1 MEQIEGTSD
10 RLRALVR
17 AGMALTSEL
26 SLDALLLRLVEVACD
41 LTGARYAALGVTNPS
56 GTALDRFITTG
67 IDDDL
72 RQTIGDLPRGRG
84 ILGLLISDQNVLRL
98 HDLTEHPA
106 SVGFPPGHPP
116 MRTFLGV
123 PVQLRGV
130 AFGNLY
136 LCEKRGGLDFSEEDD
151 EIVSLLAAQAA
162 VAIENA
168 RLYESAT
175 HWLRQ
180 VETLNEVGN
189 AMLEEVDLPRLLA
202 LVARR
207 LRELIG
213 ARLVV
218 ISLPTDSGELR
229 IEATDGDGGESL
241 VGRTR
246 SLDRTKLGRVFSRR
260 RSERVDSLV
269 DDPEVDRES
278 VLQIAEAT
286 GILPR
291 SALYAPLI
299 KRDRSVG
306 LIAVYDRDGND
317 PRFSDADQRLSE
329 TFADRAAVAVD
340 LSQRVARDT
349 LRRIVAGQEAERS
362 RMARE
367 LHDQTGQA
375 LTSILLG
382 LRSIEDAKPD
392 QISDR
397 VAGLRGL
404 VTEALQDVRRLAV
417 DLRPSTL
424 DDFGVVT
431 AIQRL
436 CSDVAA
442 KSGISIDFHATREGD
457 RMSREVESCLYRVVQ
472 EGLTNV
478 IKHAAAGNVSVLL
491 APGERDLTLIVEDDG
506 VGFDPATVDGARL
519 GLVGMRERVALV
531 DGSLTVESAPGGG
544 TTLRVTVPL
553 TARGADAGV

>member
-1 MEQIEGTSD
+1 MEHVEGTSD

-26 SLDALLLRLVEVACD
+26 SLDALLLRLVEVASD
-41 LTGARYAALGVTNPS
+41 LTGARYAALGVTNPAGS
-56 GTALDRFITTG
+56 ALDRFITIG

-72 RQTIGDLPRGRG
+72 RRTIGDLPRGRG
-84 ILGLLISDQNVLRL
+84 ILGRLISDQSVLRL

-241 VGRTR
+241 VGRAR

-286 GILPR
+286 GVLPR

-306 LIAVYDRDGND
+306 LIAVYDRDGSD

-392 QISDR
+392 QIRDR

-431 AIQRL
+431 AIHRL

-506 VGFDPATVDGARL
+506 VGFDPAAVDGARL

-531 DGSLTVESAPGGG
+531 DGSLTVESAQGGG

>member
-1 MEQIEGTSD
+1 MGQIEGTSD

-26 SLDALLLRLVEVACD
+26 SLDGLLLRLVEVASD
-41 LTGARYAALGVTNPS
+41 LTGARYAALGVTNPDGS
-56 GTALDRFITTG
+56 ALDRFITTG

-72 RQTIGDLPRGRG
+72 RRTIGDLPRGRG
-84 ILGLLISDQNVLRL
+84 ILGLLISDQHVLRL

-136 LCEKRGGLDFSEEDD
+136 LCEKRGGLDFSEEDA

-241 VGRTR
+241 VGRAR
-246 SLDRTKLGRVFSRR
+246 SLERTKLGRVFSRR
-260 RSERVDSLV
+260 RSERVDSLA

-286 GILPR
+286 GVLPR

-306 LIAVYDRDGND
+306 LIAVYDRDGRD
-317 PRFSDADQRLSE
+317 PRFSEADQRLSE

-340 LSQRVARDT
+340 VSQRVARDT

-382 LRSIEDAKPD
+382 LRSIEDAKPN
-392 QISDR
+392 QIRDR
-397 VAGLRGL
+397 LAGLRGL

-436 CSDVAA
+436 CADVAA
-442 KSGISIDFHATREGD
+442 KSGISVDFHATREVD
-457 RMSREVESCLYRVVQ
+457 RMSPEVESCLYRVVQ
-472 EGLTNV
+472 EALTNV
-478 IKHAAAGNVSVLL
+478 IKHAGADNVSVLL
-491 APGERDLTLIVEDDG
+491 APAERDLRLIVEDDG
-506 VGFDPATVDGARL
+506 AGFDPAAVDGARL

-531 DGSLTVESAPGGG
+531 DGSLIVESAPGGG

-553 TARGADAGV
+553 TARGGE

>member
-1 MEQIEGTSD
+1 VAQIEGTSE
-10 RLRALVR
+10 RMRALVE
-17 AGMALTSEL
+17 AGMALASEL
-26 SLDALLLRLVEVACD
+26 TLDALLQRLVEIAAE
-41 LTGARYAALGVTNPS
+41 LTAARYAALGVTNPA

-67 IDDDL
+67 IDEEL
-72 RQTIGDLPRGRG
+72 RKTIGDLPRGRG
-84 ILGLLISDQNVLRL
+84 ILGILIHDQKPLRL
-98 HDLTEHPA
+98 HDLGEHPA

-116 MRTFLGV
+116 MRSFLGV
-123 PVQLRGV
+123 PVQLRGI

-136 LCEKRGGLDFSEEDD
+136 LGEKEGGADFSEED
-151 EIVSLLAAQAA
+151 EELVLLLAAQAA
-162 VAIENA
+162 IAIENA

-207 LRELIG
+207 LRELVG

-218 ISLPTDSGELR
+218 IALPTETGQLR
-229 IEATDGDGGESL
+229 IEATDGGGGESL
-241 VGRTR
+241 VGRSR
-246 SLDRTKLGRVFSRR
+246 DLEHTKVGRVFTRR

-278 VLQIAEAT
+278 LLQIVEAT
-286 GILPR
+286 GIMPR
-291 SALYAPLI
+291 TALYAPLI

-306 LIAVYDRDGND
+306 LIAVYDREGQD
-317 PRFSDADQRLSE
+317 PRFGDSDQRLAE

-349 LRRIVAGQEAERS
+349 LRRIVEGQETERA

-382 LRSIEDAKPD
+382 LRAIEDADAD
-392 QISDR
+392 QIHDR
-397 VAGLRGL
+397 VAGLREL

-417 DLRPSTL
+417 DLRPTTL

-436 CSDVAA
+436 CGDVAA
-442 KSGISIDFHATREGD
+442 KSAISVDFHATREGG
-457 RMSREVESCLYRVVQ
+457 RMPREVESCLYRVVQ
-472 EGLTNV
+472 EALTNV
-478 IKHAAAGNVSVLL
+478 IKHAGADHVSVLL
-491 APGERDLTLIVEDDG
+491 APGDRDLTLIVEDDG
-506 VGFDPATVDGARL
+506 TGFAPSQVSPDRL

-531 DGSLTVESAPGGG
+531 GGSLTVEAAPGAG

-553 TARGADAGV
+553 GTGSTE

>member
-1 MEQIEGTSD
+1 VEQIEGTSD
-10 RLRALVR
+10 RLRALVG

-26 SLDALLLRLVEVACD
+26 SLDALLLRLVEVASE
-41 LTGARYAALGVTNPS
+41 LTGARYAALGVTNQA

-67 IDDDL
+67 IDDEL
-72 RQTIGDLPRGRG
+72 RRTIGDLPRGRG
-84 ILGLLISDQNVLRL
+84 ILGLLIRDQHALRL

-116 MRTFLGV
+116 MRSFLGV

-136 LCEKRGGLDFSEEDD
+136 LCEKRRGADFSEEDD

-218 ISLPTDSGELR
+218 ISLPIDSGELR
-229 IEATDGDGGESL
+229 IEATDGAGGESL
-241 VGRTR
+241 VGRAR
-246 SLDRTKLGRVFSRR
+246 SLDSTKLGRVFSRR

-286 GILPR
+286 GVLPR

-306 LIAVYDRDGND
+306 LIAVYDRDGPD

-382 LRSIEDAKPD
+382 LRAIEDAKPD
-392 QISDR
+392 QIRDR

-472 EGLTNV
+472 EALTNV

-506 VGFDPATVDGARL
+506 VGFDPATVDRARL

-531 DGSLTVESAPGGG
+531 DGSLTVESTPGGG

-553 TARGADAGV
+553 TARPAE

>member
-1 MEQIEGTSD
+1 
-10 RLRALVR
+10 
-17 AGMALTSEL
+17 MALTSEL
-26 SLDALLLRLVEVACD
+26 SLDALLLRLVEVASE
-41 LTGARYAALGVTNPS
+41 LTGARYAAIGVTNQA

-72 RQTIGDLPRGRG
+72 RRTIGDLPRGHG
-84 ILGLLISDQNVLRL
+84 ILGLLISDQHALRL

-116 MRTFLGV
+116 MRSFLGV

-136 LCEKRGGLDFSEEDD
+136 LCEKRGGADFSEEDD

-180 VETLNEVGN
+180 IETLNEVGN

-218 ISLPTDSGELR
+218 ISLPVDSGELR
-229 IEATDGDGGESL
+229 IEATDGEGGESL
-241 VGRTR
+241 VGRAR
-246 SLDRTKLGRVFSRR
+246 SLDSTKLGRVFSRR
-260 RSERVDSLV
+260 RSERVDALV

-286 GILPR
+286 GVLPR
-291 SALYAPLI
+291 SALYAPHL

-306 LIAVYDRDGND
+306 LIAVYDRDGPD

-382 LRSIEDAKPD
+382 LRAIEDAKPD
-392 QISDR
+392 QIRDR

-472 EGLTNV
+472 EALTNV

-506 VGFDPATVDGARL
+506 VGFDPATVDRARL

-553 TARGADAGV
+553 TARPAE

>member
-10 RLRALVR
+10 RLRALVG

-26 SLDALLLRLVEVACD
+26 SLDALLLRLVEVASD
-41 LTGARYAALGVTNPS
+41 LTGARYAAIGVTNQA

-67 IDDDL
+67 IDEDL
-72 RQTIGDLPRGRG
+72 RRTIGDLPRGRG
-84 ILGLLISDQNVLRL
+84 ILGLLISDQHALRL

-106 SVGFPPGHPP
+106 SVGFPPGHPS
-116 MRTFLGV
+116 MRSFLGV

-136 LCEKRGGLDFSEEDD
+136 LCEKRGGLDFGEEDD

-180 VETLNEVGN
+180 IETLNEVGN

-241 VGRTR
+241 VGRAR
-246 SLDRTKLGRVFSRR
+246 SLERTKIGRVFSRR
-260 RSERVDSLV
+260 RSERVDSLA

-286 GILPR
+286 GVLPR

-340 LSQRVARDT
+340 VSQRVARDT

-362 RMARE
+362 LMARE

-392 QISDR
+392 QIRDR

-472 EGLTNV
+472 EALTNV
-478 IKHAAAGNVSVLL
+478 IKHAGAGNVSVLL

-506 VGFDPATVDGARL
+506 VGFDPAAVDRERL

-531 DGSLTVESAPGGG
+531 DGSLTMESALGQG
-544 TTLRVTVPL
+544 TTLRVMVPL
-553 TARGADAGV
+553 PGV

>member
-10 RLRALVR
+10 RLRALVG

-26 SLDALLLRLVEVACD
+26 SLDALLLRLVEVASE
-41 LTGARYAALGVTNPS
+41 LTGARYAALGVTNS
-56 GTALDRFITTG
+56 AGTALDRFITTG

-72 RQTIGDLPRGRG
+72 RRTIGDLPRGRG
-84 ILGLLISDQNVLRL
+84 ILGLLISDQHALRL

-106 SVGFPPGHPP
+106 SVGFPPGHPS
-116 MRTFLGV
+116 MRSFLGV

-136 LCEKRGGLDFSEEDD
+136 LCEKRGGADFSQQDD

-218 ISLPTDSGELR
+218 ISLPIDSGELR
-229 IEATDGDGGESL
+229 IEATDGEGGESL
-241 VGRTR
+241 VGRAR
-246 SLDRTKLGRVFSRR
+246 SLDHTKLGRVFSRR
-260 RSERVDSLV
+260 RSERVDALV

-286 GILPR
+286 GVLPR

-306 LIAVYDRDGND
+306 LIAVYDRDGPD
-317 PRFSDADQRLSE
+317 TRFSDADQRLSE

-349 LRRIVAGQEAERS
+349 LRRIVAGQEVERS

-382 LRSIEDAKPD
+382 LRAIEDAKPD
-392 QISDR
+392 QIRDR

-457 RMSREVESCLYRVVQ
+457 RMPREVESCLYRVVQ
-472 EGLTNV
+472 EALTNV
-478 IKHAAAGNVSVLL
+478 IKHAGAGNVSVLL

-506 VGFDPATVDGARL
+506 AGFDPATVDTARL

-531 DGSLTVESAPGGG
+531 DGSLTVESAPGAG

-553 TARGADAGV
+553 T